1 MKPADDVVCGKTNGR
16 TRVDPNNPSKRFLR
30 VGTDQPS
37 NFPGNLLRF
46 GRNPLSNDVILGE
59 GWSKDDQCYFDYHP
73 TTNIKNY
80 FFTTSPRAAIQSS
93 GTKISLT
100 C

>member
-1 MKPADDVVCGKTNGR
+1 MGSTQLPDEPGTVFCLVPTDDPADDVVCGKTSGR

-59 GWSKDDQCYFDYHP
+59 G
-73 TTNIKNY
+73 
-80 FFTTSPRAAIQSS
+80 
-93 GTKISLT
+93 
-100 C
+100 